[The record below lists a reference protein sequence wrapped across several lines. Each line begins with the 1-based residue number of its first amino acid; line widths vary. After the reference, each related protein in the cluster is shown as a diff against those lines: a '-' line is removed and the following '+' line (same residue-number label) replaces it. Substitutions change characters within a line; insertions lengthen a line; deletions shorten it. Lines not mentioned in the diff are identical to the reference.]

1 MAKPSSPA
9 IQFDH
14 FYTYEEIDGFVR
26 NLAETYPN
34 LCRLGSIGQSREG
47 REIHLLT
54 LTDFTTASP
63 EERPAY
69 VIHSGIH
76 AHEPASAHGPLY
88 SAQKL
93 LADHEGDGL
102 LGQIAVYIVP
112 RLCSDSTEFC
122 IATTTRVRSRTD
134 FNRESD
140 TVYPEDLDGDGLIL
154 SFRQSHPDG
163 GFVADPL
170 DPRLLIKRQADSP
183 EPYYRLFPEG
193 HVHDWDGGDRIL
205 VGGLHSFYP
214 QTPEIMGGR
223 SFDWNRNWSYNW
235 HPEPE
240 QMGAGDFSFSE
251 LEMRHFAEF
260 LHSHPKIFGI
270 LGYHCGRASIIR
282 PPASGSRKDLDAGD
296 DRVMEE
302 LGQKGAKLT
311 GSPLVSL
318 VDSHDG
324 RPNKGKSGHSL
335 DFVYHHLGIF
345 GFEVE
350 LGTVLNAAGLQTEDC
365 PQWTEE
371 EVDEWMRRLLKWW
384 DDRGQRDP
392 LFEPWRPF
400 DHPQL
405 GPVELGGFHYTVLD
419 NPLVS
424 ELGETVE
431 GAYRFTLAHAR
442 RHPQI
447 VAEDLC
453 VDRYDDSV
461 YRIRLRVANRGQL
474 PTHVTNKG
482 KTLRRLAP
490 VKASFAPAVGVELLS
505 GAGHLDLGH
514 LAGVTGSRVAEWF
527 VAVREGESNS
537 APALGELQVAG
548 GTGGDICRT
557 VTLP

>member
-1 MAKPSSPA
+1 
-9 IQFDH
+9 
-14 FYTYEEIDGFVR
+14 
-26 NLAETYPN
+26 
-34 LCRLGSIGQSREG
+34 
-47 REIHLLT
+47 
-54 LTDFTTASP
+54 
-63 EERPAY
+63 
-69 VIHSGIH
+69 
-76 AHEPASAHGPLY
+76 
-88 SAQKL
+88 
-93 LADHEGDGL
+93 
-102 LGQIAVYIVP
+102 
-112 RLCSDSTEFC
+112 
-122 IATTTRVRSRTD
+122 
-134 FNRESD
+134 
-140 TVYPEDLDGDGLIL
+140 
-154 SFRQSHPDG
+154 
-163 GFVADPL
+163 
-170 DPRLLIKRQADSP
+170 
-183 EPYYRLFPEG
+183 
-193 HVHDWDGGDRIL
+193 
-205 VGGLHSFYP
+205 
-214 QTPEIMGGR
+214 MGGR

-405 GPVELGGFHYTVLD
+405 GRVELGGFHYTVLD

-482 KTLRRLAP
+482 KTLRRRL
-490 VKASFAPAVGVELLS
+490 SESSSSPAQ
-505 GAGHLDLGH
+505 ATLDLGH